1 MFSKEELEIIT
12 RALTGYEIEIAEA
25 IDAAKNLEGSELFI
39 EDLNKTLIEIRE
51 VEAKARERKLK
62 MLVREYEIEK

>member
-62 MLVREYEIEK
+62 MLVREYEIKK